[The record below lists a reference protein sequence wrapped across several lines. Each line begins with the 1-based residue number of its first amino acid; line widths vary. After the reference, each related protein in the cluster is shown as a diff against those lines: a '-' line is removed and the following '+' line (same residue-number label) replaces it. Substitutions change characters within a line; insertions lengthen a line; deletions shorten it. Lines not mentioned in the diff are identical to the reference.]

1 MLSGE
6 RDVASLTFNYR
17 GLTRRGIIEGIDPGN
32 RKLIGE
38 VQFALGWFAN
48 ITSDMFT

>member
-1 MLSGE
+1 
-6 RDVASLTFNYR
+6 VTFNDR
-17 GLTRRGIIEGIDPGN
+17 GLTRRGSIEGIDPGN